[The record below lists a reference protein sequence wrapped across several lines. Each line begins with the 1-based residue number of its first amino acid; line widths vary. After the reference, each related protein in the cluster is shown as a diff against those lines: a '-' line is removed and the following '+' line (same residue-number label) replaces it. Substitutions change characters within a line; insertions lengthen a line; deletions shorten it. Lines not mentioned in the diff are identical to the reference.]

1 MGGRT
6 RTILIKI
13 YICVNRVVNE
23 YKMDYLRAN
32 FWGKGNF
39 LTIVLFFIK
48 KSLKGKESKCYKHAN
63 HVRVQSSKVINL
75 QNCVTRK
82 ASYCQNLLRIST
94 PNTISPIQILSSKV
108 DC

>member
-13 YICVNRVVNE
+13 YICVNRVVDE
-23 YKMDYLRAN
+23 YKMDYLHTN
-32 FWGKGNF
+32 FFGKRQFSNNRPF
-39 LTIVLFFIK
+39 LL

-94 PNTISPIQILSSKV
+94 PNIISPIQSNT
-108 DC
+108 